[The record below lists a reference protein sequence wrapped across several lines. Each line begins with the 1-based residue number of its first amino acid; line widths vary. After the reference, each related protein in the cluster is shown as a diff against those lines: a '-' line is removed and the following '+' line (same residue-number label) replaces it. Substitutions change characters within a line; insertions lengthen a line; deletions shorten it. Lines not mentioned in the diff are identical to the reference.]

1 MQMHEKLKIHKYL
14 EAWCLLDRIT
24 QSIAAIE
31 NNYDIKDFFLIP
43 FLKDIVPKYMKMFPY
58 KFFFSRESVI
68 EESHCSICNR
78 TIHIRHRCKH
88 VLGKLYMGEICI
100 RIITKIKLVAISIVE
115 NPVDKYA
122 VLEIPGQ
129 KYDYSNIDRFM
140 NLIDSPFQ
148 YFEIQ
153 ETDSQERLDVR
164 IQK

>member
-1 MQMHEKLKIHKYL
+1 
-14 EAWCLLDRIT
+14 
-24 QSIAAIE
+24 
-31 NNYDIKDFFLIP
+31 
-43 FLKDIVPKYMKMFPY
+43 
-58 KFFFSRESVI
+58 
-68 EESHCSICNR
+68 
-78 TIHIRHRCKH
+78 
-88 VLGKLYMGEICI
+88 MGEICI